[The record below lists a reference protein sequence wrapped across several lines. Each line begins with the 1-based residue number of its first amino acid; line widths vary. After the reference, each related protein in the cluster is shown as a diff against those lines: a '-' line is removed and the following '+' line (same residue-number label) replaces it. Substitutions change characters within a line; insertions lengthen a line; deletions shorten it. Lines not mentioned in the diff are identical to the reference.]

1 MRKIRLW
8 SLVAGVAF
16 LSGCGVL
23 PQKEK
28 VLSGD
33 ISQTGNETELS
44 PAEALS

>member
-1 MRKIRLW
+1 LI
-8 SLVAGVAF
+8 VGVVV

-33 ISQTGNETELS
+33 ISEIGNETEFS

>member
-1 MRKIRLW
+1 
-8 SLVAGVAF
+8 LVAGVVV

-23 PQKEK
+23 LQEEK

-33 ISQTGNETELS
+33 ISQMGNETELS